1 MHADMTA
8 VTIQSNRIV
17 WNEVKDNYALLE
29 PSYRKPPTNFLA
41 NLVCVCV
48 HVCVCICIHVSV
60 CICVYIYDNMAI
72 LYKYTYSEIK
82 KSSLQ

>member
-48 HVCVCICIHVSV
+48 RVCVYMYTCV
-60 CICVYIYDNMAI
+60 CVYMCVYI
-72 LYKYTYSEIK
+72 
-82 KSSLQ
+82 